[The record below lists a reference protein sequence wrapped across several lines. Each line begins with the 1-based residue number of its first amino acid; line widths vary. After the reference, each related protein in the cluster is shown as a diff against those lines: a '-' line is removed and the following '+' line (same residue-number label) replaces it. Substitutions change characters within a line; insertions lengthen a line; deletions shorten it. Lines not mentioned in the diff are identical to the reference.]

1 MDARALSCAA
11 AEAGAG
17 LGQVPH
23 RLAILIGAVAIGL
36 AATVFA
42 EAADAAGEM
51 FHHFSGRYHWAPL
64 VVTPLL
70 FAGLVWFTR
79 RFAPLA
85 RGSGIPQVMAA
96 QADPEQ
102 ATGGL
107 VSLRTVI
114 AKAGLTLAA
123 VLGGASVGREGP
135 TVQIAAAIM
144 GVTHRILACRCAA
157 RS

>member
-1 MDARALSCAA
+1 MAEQSPPFPSFRKWTPSRYRALLRAQGPGS
-11 AEAGAG
+11 
-17 LGQVPH
+17 VKFRT

-42 EAADAAGEM
+42 EAADAAGEV
-51 FHHFSGRYHWAPL
+51 FTHFSHRYHWAPL

-70 FAGLVWFTR
+70 FAGLVWITR

-96 QADPEQ
+96 QADPER

-107 VSLRTVI
+107 VSIR
-114 AKAGLTLAA
+114 
-123 VLGGASVGREGP
+123 R
-135 TVQIAAAIM
+135 
-144 GVTHRILACRCAA
+144 RCAA
-157 RS
+157 SKRCCACAATSR